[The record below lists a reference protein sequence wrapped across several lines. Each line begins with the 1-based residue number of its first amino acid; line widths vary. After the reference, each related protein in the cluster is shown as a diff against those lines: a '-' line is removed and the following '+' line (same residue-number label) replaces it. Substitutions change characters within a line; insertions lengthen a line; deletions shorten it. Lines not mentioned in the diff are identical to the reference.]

1 MLLQFTLSP
10 DEYITEV
17 NGYYKTVFSGDVI
30 TALTF
35 KTNKK
40 TYGTY
45 GDKTRS
51 YFSLN
56 APKDKQI
63 AGFFGS
69 SSNALN
75 SIDAHFAPLP
85 PPGSTTGTNSGTGG
99 TGSNLGGNSS
109 GNTGGSNAGSTG
121 TNPGTGGTETNP
133 VTGGTGTNPGTGGT
147 GSNPGGNSSSTNDT
161 GGSNAGST
169 GTNPGTG
176 TGSNPGGSSSNT
188 GSNTNSSPQKV
199 EAQGGKGGNQWD
211 DGADHDGV
219 MKILVAPG
227 GQGVEQIRFDYV
239 KNGQL
244 KEGPAHGVKGRS
256 VDSTVRRFLSFSF
269 GSMKCFVS
277 NVNWSLL

>member
-1 MLLQFTLSP
+1 M
-10 DEYITEV
+10 

-45 GDKTRS
+45 GDKTRN
-51 YFSLN
+51 YFSLT
-56 APKDKQI
+56 APTNNQI

-75 SIDAHFAPLP
+75 SIDAHFAALP
-85 PPGSTTGTNSGTGG
+85 SPGSTGTKPGTGSTEINPGTGG
-99 TGSNLGGNSS
+99 TGSG
-109 GNTGGSNAGSTG
+109 NAGSTG
-121 TNPGTGGTETNP
+121 TNPGSGETGI
-133 VTGGTGTNPGTGGT
+133 NPGTGGT
-147 GSNPGGNSSSTNDT
+147 GSNPGGNT

-169 GTNPGTG
+169 ETNPGTG
-176 TGSNPGGSSSNT
+176 GTSGGAGSNPGGSSSNT
-188 GSNTNSSPQKV
+188 GSNNNSSPEKV

-219 MKILVAPG
+219 MKIYVAPG
-227 GQGVEQIRFDYV
+227 GQGIEQIRFDYV
-239 KNGQL
+239 KNGQS

-256 VDSTVRRFLSFSF
+256 NISTVRSFFVLFFSF
-269 GSMKCFVS
+269 GFNEMFCIKC
-277 NVNWSLL
+277 